1 MTEMP
6 GAIAD
11 EKNGII
17 CELLHDLIAEYW
29 TLQNTTFIENI
40 GHCYNIYICG
50 FQIMEICVQTFIDGI
65 CVPLSPSIACGHF
78 RSPIKQDF
86 LAKARL
92 ATNYQRLA
100 SI

>member
-40 GHCYNIYICG
+40 GHCYNIYIY
-50 FQIMEICVQTFIDGI
+50 ICVVFKLWKFVSKPSLMEFVSHCHLRLPAAISDLQTSKI
-65 CVPLSPSIACGHF
+65 S
-78 RSPIKQDF
+78 
-86 LAKARL
+86 
-92 ATNYQRLA
+92 
-100 SI
+100 

>member
-40 GHCYNIYICG
+40 GHCYNIYMW
-50 FQIMEICVQTFIDGI
+50 F
-65 CVPLSPSIACGHF
+65 S
-78 RSPIKQDF
+78 
-86 LAKARL
+86 
-92 ATNYQRLA
+92 NYGNLCPNLH
-100 SI
+100 

>member
-1 MTEMP
+1 M
-6 GAIAD
+6 
-11 EKNGII
+11 
-17 CELLHDLIAEYW
+17 
-29 TLQNTTFIENI
+29 
-40 GHCYNIYICG
+40 CG

-78 RSPIKQDF
+78 RSPNKQDF

-92 ATNYQRLA
+92 ATNYKRLA

>member
-40 GHCYNIYICG
+40 GHCYNNIYVV
-50 FQIMEICVQTFIDGI
+50 FKLWKFVQTFIDGI

>member
-40 GHCYNIYICG
+40 GHCYNIYIYVV
-50 FQIMEICVQTFIDGI
+50 FKLWKFVSKPSLMEFVSHCH
-65 CVPLSPSIACGHF
+65 L
-78 RSPIKQDF
+78 
-86 LAKARL
+86 RL
-92 ATNYQRLA
+92 PAAISDLQ
-100 SI
+100 SSKIS